1 MDQHGVTVPCDLD
14 GTGPDSPQMSK
25 VLFVCTG
32 NICRSAFA
40 EASLKSLLADGARAS
55 VSSAGIAAMVGYG
68 MDPLMA
74 QEAELRGIDAGGHRA
89 RQLTGR
95 ILGGSDIVLVFEP
108 VQVEWIER
116 EYPEHLAKVVGMG
129 QVGTVLSAKPRRARI
144 RPMDL
149 VTDVMQQDQDLVES
163 NWIADP
169 YRRGPRAA
177 REAAETICA
186 CNELM
191 ATRVAWSA

>member
-1 MDQHGVTVPCDLD
+1 MDQHGLTASCDRD
-14 GTGPDSPQMSK
+14 GSGPDDSQVSK

-40 EASLKSLLADGARAS
+40 EACLKSLLADGAHVS

-68 MDPLMA
+68 MDPLMTH
-74 QEAELRGIDAGGHRA
+74 EAELRGIDAGGHRA

-95 ILGGSDIVLVFEP
+95 ILGDSDIVLVFEP
-108 VQVEWIER
+108 AQVEWIER
-116 EYPEHLAKVVGMG
+116 EYPEHRAKVAGMG
-129 QVGTVLSAKPRRARI
+129 QVGAMLSAQPRRARI

-149 VTDVMQQDQDLVES
+149 MMDVKQQRPDLVES

-169 YRRGPRAA
+169 YRRGPGAA
-177 REAAETICA
+177 HDAVEVICA
-186 CNELM
+186 CNELI